1 MKLGWQ
7 SVRAAGLFV
16 CQRKEFWLDLIAIK
30 THHGILTGIL
40 QKNLRRGPNDA
51 IITLIRRWPPRW
63 SGRG

>member
-40 QKNLRRGPNDA
+40 QKELA
-51 IITLIRRWPPRW
+51 PRPK
-63 SGRG
+63 